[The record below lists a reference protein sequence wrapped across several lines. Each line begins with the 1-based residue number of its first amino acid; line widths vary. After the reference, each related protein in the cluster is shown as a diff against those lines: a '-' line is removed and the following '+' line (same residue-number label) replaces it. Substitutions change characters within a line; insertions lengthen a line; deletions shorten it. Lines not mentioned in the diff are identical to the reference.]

1 MFRLVYEG
9 AEPGVPP
16 KRFNEKPLLAG
27 NVTTTS
33 SFMFETRGIVTTHW
47 VALDATH
54 VTFNEPWADALATT
68 VDAQMAVPRSA
79 VTAKRE
85 EIPCHLMRAEYVATV
100 ASNRGVTTKDPGRAE
115 TQCFRPVGCNR
126 S

>member
-1 MFRLVYEG
+1 VYEG

-33 SFMFETRGIVTTHW
+33 TFMFAVRGIVTTHW

-54 VTFNEPWADALATT
+54 VTSSELWADAVATN
-68 VDAQMAVPRSA
+68 VDA
-79 VTAKRE
+79 
-85 EIPCHLMRAEYVATV
+85 
-100 ASNRGVTTKDPGRAE
+100 
-115 TQCFRPVGCNR
+115 
-126 S
+126 